1 MATEVDQCL
10 SDYFPHT
17 RDAHRRIIQRDKLQV
32 PLELR
37 RQTGIHSLP
46 LVVRPQHENFG
57 WFQQWA
63 TGSVDVRLVVHV
75 LFHEFNLIRR
85 QGFLRL

>member
-17 RDAHRRIIQRDKLQV
+17 RDAHCRIIQRDRIQV

-37 RQTGIHSLP
+37 RQAGIHTLSI
-46 LVVRPQHENFG
+46 VVRPQHENFG
-57 WFQQWA
+57 WLQQWA
-63 TGSVDVRLVVHV
+63 AGCHDV
-75 LFHEFNLIRR
+75 
-85 QGFLRL
+85 